1 MTRPSLLP
9 AVPESGD
16 VEAVLA
22 GGGVGQHRID
32 RPRLLAAVEHER
44 DLVATPALPHLGGVE
59 VVHLDGDTRVLIRA
73 RATEVV
79 DLKHDTPDV
88 AAYVHR
94 AVEDVGPGLAVVRPA
109 AGALALLDADVGNDP
124 GHMP

>member
-1 MTRPSLLP
+1 MTRPALLP

-44 DLVATPALPHLGGVE
+44 DLVATPALPNLGGVE
-59 VVHLDGDTRVLIRA
+59 VGHLDGDARVLIRA

-79 DLKHDTPDV
+79 DLKHATPAV

-94 AVEDVGPGLAVVRPA
+94 AVEELGPGSAFARP
-109 AGALALLDADVGNDP
+109 
-124 GHMP
+124 